1 MRFLKLLSHAFGTL
15 ALLFLSNRQPAQNP
29 RPPRLRF

>member
-1 MRFLKLLSHAFGTL
+1 MRFLKFLTF
-15 ALLFLSNRQPAQNP
+15 ALGALGLVVLTGRAPVEQP

>member
-1 MRFLKLLSHAFGTL
+1 MRFLKFLSL
-15 ALLFLSNRQPAQNP
+15 ALGALGLLVLSSRPPVENP

>member
-1 MRFLKLLSHAFGTL
+1 MRFLKCLSLALGALGLLLLSSRPL
-15 ALLFLSNRQPAQNP
+15 VENP